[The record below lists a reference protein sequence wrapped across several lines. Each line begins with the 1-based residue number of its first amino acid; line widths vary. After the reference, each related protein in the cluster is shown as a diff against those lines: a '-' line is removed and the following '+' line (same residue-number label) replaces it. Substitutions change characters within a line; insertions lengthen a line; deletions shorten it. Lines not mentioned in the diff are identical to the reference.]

1 MARSIPKVRDDSLY
15 APTLEG
21 SSTSVITLGSA
32 EWYTWLERSR
42 SFRFETPH
50 SAFTA
55 RREQRP
61 GGWYWYAYR
70 RRHGKLH
77 IAYLGKPEEL
87 TIERLNAVA
96 SVLEGAK
103 DGSEEARPGS
113 QQATVNVSVQA
124 NHTTII
130 PFPPALSV
138 ADALT
143 QPEPVLR
150 GNLPIQLTSLVGLE
164 PATATATALL
174 RRAEVRLLS
183 LIGTGGVGKTRL
195 AIEVAR
201 ELLEDFTDGIYF
213 VALTPLPNPNL
224 VLPTIAHT
232 LSLKESGSEPV
243 IDRLHQY
250 LRHKHLLLVLDN
262 FEHLMPAAPVVGEL
276 LTTCPKLKLLVTSRE
291 VLHLRAEQQ
300 FSVPPLELP
309 DRKHVANVESLVQ
322 YPALD
327 LFIQRART
335 VKHDFQLDTTNT
347 QALAEICMHLDG
359 LPLAIELAA
368 ARIKFLSPQ
377 ALLARLDRRLHVLTG
392 GARDLPLRQQT
403 LRNTINWSY
412 ELLPAGEQQLFR
424 RLSVFVGG
432 CTLEA
437 IEAVC
442 AAFDDEVD
450 HVLEAVASLI
460 DKSLVQQTEQERA
473 ESRLVMLETIRE
485 YGLERLEASGEAEAM
500 RRQHATYFL
509 QVALESLPKMNSA
522 EQAPWFKRLEADHD
536 NMRTA
541 LRFTLESQEVQMG
554 LRLAGVLA
562 SGFWISCNYE
572 SEGRRWIAQVLE
584 QPGAE
589 ARTLAR
595 AQALRGLGLLI
606 HVQGDCPEAQR
617 VLEESVSIGR
627 EIGAAATFDLAGAL
641 HILAYVAL
649 LQGNPAYA
657 RELAEESLRLF
668 QELGVAW
675 GAGLA
680 LHHLGRA
687 MLELGDLGAARSFL
701 EESAHQFRIA
711 GDSNLLRLAMN
722 ALGLV
727 ALHQEDYAAA
737 QATFEEVLALPV
749 ARGETGYKKF
759 TADALAYLGTVALRR
774 GEYHR
779 SLSYYQQSLVLN
791 QEQAYQEGLIE
802 DLAGLAEMASL
813 LGQPER
819 AARLLGA
826 IEALREATGI
836 RLSPLR
842 QVEYERTLEGIR
854 AQGDEAA
861 FAAAWQ
867 EGRATPLEH
876 LVAQAVEMNDAS
888 PTEPKPG
895 EVCQEA
901 RSDRPAS
908 SSQKLTARQVE
919 VLRLLAQGL
928 TSAQIAEQLVIGLV
942 TVNSHVRSIYSKLGV
957 TSRATATR
965 YALEQNLL

>member
-1 MARSIPKVRDDSLY
+1 
-15 APTLEG
+15 
-21 SSTSVITLGSA
+21 
-32 EWYTWLERSR
+32 
-42 SFRFETPH
+42 
-50 SAFTA
+50 
-55 RREQRP
+55 
-61 GGWYWYAYR
+61 
-70 RRHGKLH
+70 
-77 IAYLGKPEEL
+77 
-87 TIERLNAVA
+87 
-96 SVLEGAK
+96 
-103 DGSEEARPGS
+103 
-113 QQATVNVSVQA
+113 
-124 NHTTII
+124 
-130 PFPPALSV
+130 
-138 ADALT
+138 
-143 QPEPVLR
+143 
-150 GNLPIQLTSLVGLE
+150 
-164 PATATATALL
+164 
-174 RRAEVRLLS
+174 
-183 LIGTGGVGKTRL
+183 
-195 AIEVAR
+195 
-201 ELLEDFTDGIYF
+201 
-213 VALTPLPNPNL
+213 
-224 VLPTIAHT
+224 
-232 LSLKESGSEPV
+232 
-243 IDRLHQY
+243 
-250 LRHKHLLLVLDN
+250 
-262 FEHLMPAAPVVGEL
+262 
-276 LTTCPKLKLLVTSRE
+276 
-291 VLHLRAEQQ
+291 
-300 FSVPPLELP
+300 
-309 DRKHVANVESLVQ
+309 
-322 YPALD
+322 
-327 LFIQRART
+327 
-335 VKHDFQLDTTNT
+335 
-347 QALAEICMHLDG
+347 
-359 LPLAIELAA
+359 
-368 ARIKFLSPQ
+368 
-377 ALLARLDRRLHVLTG
+377 
-392 GARDLPLRQQT
+392 
-403 LRNTINWSY
+403 
-412 ELLPAGEQQLFR
+412 
-424 RLSVFVGG
+424 
-432 CTLEA
+432 
-437 IEAVC
+437 
-442 AAFDDEVD
+442 VD

-473 ESRLVMLETIRE
+473 ESRLVMLETIRG

-589 ARTLAR
+589 ARSLER

-701 EESAHQFRIA
+701 EESTHQFRIA

-791 QEQAYQEGLIE
+791 HEQGYQEGLIE

-826 IEALREATGI
+826 IKALREATGI

-942 TVNSHVRSIYSKLGV
+942 TVNSHVRSIYNKLGV